1 MVSVCLPSEA
11 LSQHL
16 PSYLGFSYLGR
27 GVSLH
32 GCSSKA
38 QLLLLTLDKVPHIW
52 GQGRW
57 PRGAKLCPR
66 SGAAA
71 QMSYPTPKVRG
82 GGWEEQPHIQGAA
95 AVRGRAERSFTPLPT
110 NQKKVCRQ
118 CKIRELWATSQMIL
132 PLKISSLRRI
142 FTVGFLAQVYHLPR
156 LLASWIKQILSGV
169 ISPLISSSQFPFLP
183 TLLS

>member
-1 MVSVCLPSEA
+1 MQKRGGCDGLWRSVDERTFP
-11 LSQHL
+11 
-16 PSYLGFSYLGR
+16 
-27 GVSLH
+27 
-32 GCSSKA
+32 
-38 QLLLLTLDKVPHIW
+38 I
-52 GQGRW
+52 
-57 PRGAKLCPR
+57 
-66 SGAAA
+66 
-71 QMSYPTPKVRG
+71 PKVRGGRLRVATPHLRSGGGQDELPHVRGQGQWLRRATPRPRSG

-95 AVRGRAERSFTPLPT
+95 AVRGRAERSFTPLPA

-183 TLLS
+183 TLLSWILAFK